1 MKGRKMSKDF
11 IFRGTDKKGEH
22 SAMCISEKELM
33 ELDLIIN
40 FRNGFHW
47 IIDIGC
53 RESINNHS
61 MVFPKG
67 AIMVTDGHEDMGKV
81 NSYPY
86 CQFCIYYASM
96 NDHTDEMITRIEKYL
111 KKKYKDHTIK
121 VVDDGSKEYDDMWM
135 DLEVKINKQSNA
147 DKETVSVANRIANGE
162 KITYPF

>member
-1 MKGRKMSKDF
+1 MSKDF
-11 IFRGTDKKGEH
+11 IFRGTNKKGEH
-22 SAMCISEKELM
+22 SAMCITEKELM

-67 AIMVTDGHEDMGKV
+67 AIMITDSHEDMGSV
-81 NSYPY
+81 NTYPY

-96 NDHTDEMITRIEKYL
+96 NDHTDEMITRIKKYL
-111 KKKYKDHTIK
+111 EKKYFTTTIK

-135 DLEVKINKQSNA
+135 DLEDRINKQSNA

>member
-1 MKGRKMSKDF
+1 MSKDF
-11 IFRGTDKKGEH
+11 IFRGTNKKGEH
-22 SAMCISEKELM
+22 SAMCITEKELM

-67 AIMVTDGHEDMGKV
+67 AIMITDSHEV
-81 NSYPY
+81 NTYPY

-135 DLEVKINKQSNA
+135 DLEDRINKQSNA
-147 DKETVSVANRIANGE
+147 DKKTVSVANRIANGE

>member
-1 MKGRKMSKDF
+1 MSKDF
-11 IFRGTDKKGEH
+11 IFRGTNKKGEH
-22 SAMCISEKELM
+22 SAMCITEKELM
-33 ELDLIIN
+33 ELDLIIS

-111 KKKYKDHTIK
+111 KKKYKDFTIK

>member
-1 MKGRKMSKDF
+1 
-11 IFRGTDKKGEH
+11 
-22 SAMCISEKELM
+22 
-33 ELDLIIN
+33 
-40 FRNGFHW
+40 
-47 IIDIGC
+47 
-53 RESINNHS
+53 
-61 MVFPKG
+61 
-67 AIMVTDGHEDMGKV
+67 MVTDGHEDMGKV

>member
-1 MKGRKMSKDF
+1 MSKDF
-11 IFRGTDKKGEH
+11 IFRGTNKKGEH
-22 SAMCISEKELM
+22 SAMCITEKELM

-53 RESINNHS
+53 RESITDHS

-67 AIMVTDGHEDMGKV
+67 AIMITDSHEV
-81 NSYPY
+81 NTYPY

-135 DLEVKINKQSNA
+135 DLEERINNQSNA

>member
-1 MKGRKMSKDF
+1 MSKDF
-11 IFRGTDKKGEH
+11 IFRGTNKKGEH
-22 SAMCISEKELM
+22 SAMCITEKELM

-81 NSYPY
+81 NTYPY

-96 NDHTDEMITRIEKYL
+96 NDHTDEMIARIKKYL
-111 KKKYKDHTIK
+111 EKKYFTTTIK

>member
-1 MKGRKMSKDF
+1 MSKDF
-11 IFRGTDKKGEH
+11 IFRGTNKKGEH
-22 SAMCISEKELM
+22 SAMCITEKELM

-53 RESINNHS
+53 RESITNHS

-67 AIMVTDGHEDMGKV
+67 AIMITDSHEV
-81 NSYPY
+81 NTYPY

-135 DLEVKINKQSNA
+135 DLEERINNQSNA

>member
-1 MKGRKMSKDF
+1 MSKDF
-11 IFRGTDKKGEH
+11 IFRGTNKKGEH
-22 SAMCISEKELM
+22 SAMCITEKELM

-67 AIMVTDGHEDMGKV
+67 AIMITDSHEV
-81 NSYPY
+81 NTYPY

-135 DLEVKINKQSNA
+135 DLEEKINKQSNA

>member
-1 MKGRKMSKDF
+1 MSKDF

-53 RESINNHS
+53 RESITDHS

-67 AIMVTDGHEDMGKV
+67 AIMITDSHEV
-81 NSYPY
+81 NTYPY

-96 NDHTDEMITRIEKYL
+96 NDHTDEMIARIKKYL
-111 KKKYKDHTIK
+111 EKKYFTTTIK

>member
-1 MKGRKMSKDF
+1 
-11 IFRGTDKKGEH
+11 
-22 SAMCISEKELM
+22 
-33 ELDLIIN
+33 
-40 FRNGFHW
+40 
-47 IIDIGC
+47 
-53 RESINNHS
+53 

>member
-1 MKGRKMSKDF
+1 MSKDF

-53 RESINNHS
+53 RESITDHS

-67 AIMVTDGHEDMGKV
+67 AIMITDSHEV
-81 NSYPY
+81 NTYPY

-111 KKKYKDHTIK
+111 KKKYKDFTIK

>member
-1 MKGRKMSKDF
+1 MSKDF
-11 IFRGTDKKGEH
+11 IFRGTNKKGEH
-22 SAMCISEKELM
+22 SAMCITEKELM

-53 RESINNHS
+53 RESITDHS

-67 AIMVTDGHEDMGKV
+67 AIMITDSHEV
-81 NSYPY
+81 NTYPY

-96 NDHTDEMITRIEKYL
+96 NDHTDEMIARIKKYL
-111 KKKYKDHTIK
+111 EKKYFTTTIK

>member
-1 MKGRKMSKDF
+1 MSKDF

-111 KKKYKDHTIK
+111 KKKIVCFLLLKISTFTQKMNFYTYYPL
-121 VVDDGSKEYDDMWM
+121 VV
-135 DLEVKINKQSNA
+135 SN
-147 DKETVSVANRIANGE
+147 
-162 KITYPF
+162 F

>member
-1 MKGRKMSKDF
+1 MSKDF
-11 IFRGTDKKGEH
+11 IFRGTNKKGEH
-22 SAMCISEKELM
+22 SAMCITEKELM

-53 RESINNHS
+53 RESITDHS

-67 AIMVTDGHEDMGKV
+67 AIMITDSHEV
-81 NSYPY
+81 NTYPY

-96 NDHTDEMITRIEKYL
+96 NDHTDEMIARIKKYL
-111 KKKYKDHTIK
+111 EKKYFTTTIK

-135 DLEVKINKQSNA
+135 DLEDKINKQSNA

>member
-1 MKGRKMSKDF
+1 MSKDF
-11 IFRGTDKKGEH
+11 IFRGTNKKGEH
-22 SAMCISEKELM
+22 SAMCITEKELM

-53 RESINNHS
+53 RESITNHS

-67 AIMVTDGHEDMGKV
+67 AIMITDSHEV
-81 NSYPY
+81 NTYPY
-86 CQFCIYYASM
+86 SQFCIYYASM
-96 NDHTDEMITRIEKYL
+96 NDHTDEMIARIKKYL
-111 KKKYKDHTIK
+111 EKKYFTTTIK

-135 DLEVKINKQSNA
+135 DLEEKINNQSNA